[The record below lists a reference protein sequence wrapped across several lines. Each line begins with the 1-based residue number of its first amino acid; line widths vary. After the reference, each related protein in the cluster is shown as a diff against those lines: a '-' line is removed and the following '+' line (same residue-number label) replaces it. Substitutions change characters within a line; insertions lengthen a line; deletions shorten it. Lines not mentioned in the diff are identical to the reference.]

1 MSCRLSDI
9 RWHIHH
15 SLFDSQHHDGGDHED
30 TDTGQDPQGT
40 GSDQLIGVLE
50 CSLKCTDGQ
59 ECQVLL
65 LLSIPCQIDIHKLL
79 DLQKHKIL
87 TYFYAWL
94 INSSILLWVK
104 IKILGLNIGWWEF
117 TSKFLETTFFTTA
130 GNRSEASFPF
140 ATICNLSCKHQ
151 YTINVC
157 ISSFNMYNLQ
167 KKPETYQVKRLLKT
181 ILSEWHIQI
190 NHLFFKYTFY
200 IICYSEMLSFLFNIN
215 KITPIILFIASSF
228 RLSLFP
234 SSMALRSSCLWIKNT
249 DHY

>member
-1 MSCRLSDI
+1 MCLTIPVKLWDSMSCRLSDI
-9 RWHIHH
+9 RWHVHH
-15 SLFDSQHHDGGDHED
+15 SFFDGQHHDGGDHED

-59 ECQVLL
+59 EGQVLL
-65 LLSIPCQIDIHKLL
+65 LLSIPCQVDIHKLL

-87 TYFYAWL
+87 EYFYAWL
-94 INSSILLWVK
+94 IDSSILLWVK
-104 IKILGLNIGWWEF
+104 TKILGLNIGWWGF

-157 ISSFNMYNLQ
+157 ISSFNMYYLPKKAWNLS
-167 KKPETYQVKRLLKT
+167 RD
-181 ILSEWHIQI
+181 
-190 NHLFFKYTFY
+190 F
-200 IICYSEMLSFLFNIN
+200 
-215 KITPIILFIASSF
+215 
-228 RLSLFP
+228 
-234 SSMALRSSCLWIKNT
+234 
-249 DHY
+249 